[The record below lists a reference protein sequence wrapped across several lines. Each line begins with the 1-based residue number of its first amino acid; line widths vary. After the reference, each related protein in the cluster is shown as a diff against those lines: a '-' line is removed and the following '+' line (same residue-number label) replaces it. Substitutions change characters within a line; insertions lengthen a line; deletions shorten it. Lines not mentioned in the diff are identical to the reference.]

1 MEVLGFS
8 ETPATIY
15 DARQIWVETEAV
27 STQEQQKPD
36 FFTSWLPSDFGTVL
50 LGRRIRWGVV
60 ITTTLL
66 VALVVATALWVYRRP
81 TVEAARARDQVS
93 ESIAT
98 LAPEL
103 ERLRTVNATL
113 DAEEIDGGAAT
124 EVSLAVD
131 AGVRR
136 LFEAVGQLKEE
147 DSDARTRL
155 IAVTG
160 QIAESA
166 RRFSDA
172 VAVRSAVLPALVPPA
187 LPVGA
192 DVDLEEAT
200 ATFAEWQA
208 RYESLREALPEATF
222 REVSEAMAALSAN
235 LTGHQRLYLDSLA
248 DGDEA
253 TASGVVSRIASDL
266 EEIRDLLV
274 GSLTATKEQVETGVA
289 EAEEALERALSLLG

>member
-1 MEVLGFS
+1 RPRKPRFSTMEVLGFS

-15 DARQIWVETEAV
+15 EARQIWVETEVAP
-27 STQEQQKPD
+27 TREQQKPD

-66 VALVVATALWVYRRP
+66 IALVVATALWVYRRP
-81 TVEAARARDQVS
+81 AVEAARARDQVA
-93 ESIAT
+93 ESVTT

-124 EVSLAVD
+124 EASLAAD
-131 AGVRR
+131 AGARR

-147 DSDARTRL
+147 AAEAGPRL

-160 QIAESA
+160 QSAESA
-166 RRFSDA
+166 RRCSDA

-208 RYESLREALPEATF
+208 RYESLREALPE
-222 REVSEAMAALSAN
+222 
-235 LTGHQRLYLDSLA
+235 
-248 DGDEA
+248 
-253 TASGVVSRIASDL
+253 
-266 EEIRDLLV
+266 
-274 GSLTATKEQVETGVA
+274 
-289 EAEEALERALSLLG
+289 